1 MRNGMT
7 DISGKLGLGL
17 LLLILCVPVMRAQ
30 SDAGKTYKA
39 KCAACHGSDGVGDT
53 VVGKKLGAHDF
64 HSQDVQKQSD
74 SELSDIVAKGKN
86 KMPAYEKSL
95 KPEDIK
101 ALTSYVRSFAAK
113 K

>member
-1 MRNGMT
+1 
-7 DISGKLGLGL
+7 
-17 LLLILCVPVMRAQ
+17 
-30 SDAGKTYKA
+30 
-39 KCAACHGSDGVGDT
+39 VGDT

-74 SELSDIVAKGKN
+74 SELSDIVTKGKN

-95 KPEDIK
+95 KSDDIK